1 LCAQQGRVG
10 AIKLPLRVAK
20 RIVCALK

>member
-10 AIKLPLRVAK
+10 AVKLPLRVAK